1 MNKKIAGIVAAAAV
15 ILVGGMYFLTGGKGA
30 DNKNNVSAVKE
41 ITHKLGTTEIEG
53 TPKKV
58 VVLDYGTLD
67 ALDALDVEVTGL
79 PKSGK
84 LPSYLNKFKDDSY
97 GNTGTVKEPDLEA
110 IHALEPDVIFM
121 AGRMEDYYDEL
132 SEIAPTIYI
141 ESDGANYIESFSESM
156 DIYGKVFNK
165 EDKAE
170 ELVKEVTEKA
180 EEVKAKTSG
189 MNASVVMVNGRS
201 ISAFGNGSRYGL
213 IFNELGFGMSDSELK
228 DSTHGQ
234 EVSFEYL
241 IEKNPQYLFVVDRNA
256 ITGSSEVTAKDVLEN
271 ELVKQTDAYK
281 NEKIVYLDSV
291 TWYTVSGG
299 YTSTLNMINEVNKV
313 L

>member
-30 DNKNNVSAVKE
+30 DNKNNASAVKE